1 MSPSTALQKRKRL
14 DAHGGDEGSARN
26 LGPRLDGGESVSAS
40 AGAATSLDNLD
51 VSADA
56 SPAYIEFATESW
68 TGRKPTNEDRSAQ
81 NMSGMAPL
89 GPALAIYD
97 GHGGT
102 FTADFLVRNLFKA
115 VAASVRHQIG
125 DRKLQQLDASVT
137 LSRSECVR
145 WDGIEEQI
153 DFVTTQLNQ
162 VAQLTAAAEGDA
174 KDKEEDEMR
183 ALERQLKDMLGDL
196 KSEAQRVG
204 DEESDRAAYRRQWFK
219 EQDAVLQSAIVE
231 AFKRA
236 DEQILRKNTSRDG
249 STALMLCFYG
259 GVGDDNASSEETSQ
273 QDGRVGEKP
282 MGFYMMN
289 LGDCR
294 AVLCRRGGAVIR
306 LTSDHKPDRPDEK
319 ARIERAGGFV
329 GVFSGIARVF
339 SAAGAGLAVESE
351 ISTFLAV
358 SRAFGDRSLK
368 TPGALVSCEPE
379 IRRYGLDA
387 DDLFIIMACDGIW
400 DVLSDEEAV
409 SIAQRH
415 LQDTK
420 AAAAAVVK
428 AAFMKGSADNLTATV
443 IKFCGHDESA
453 TSHNLDTS
461 SDRQGLA
468 NVDGR
473 SIPGKPKVTD
483 QAGATLSG
491 RALADTSG
499 DDEVQPGSS
508 DADDEIDMFSLE

>member
-1 MSPSTALQKRKRL
+1 MSSSTALQKRKRL
-14 DAHGGDEGSARN
+14 DAHSGDEGSVRSP
-26 LGPRLDGGESVSAS
+26 GRRQDGGACVGAS
-40 AGAATSLDNLD
+40 AGAATPSDDPDAL
-51 VSADA
+51 VDA
-56 SPAYIEFATESW
+56 SPTGLECATESW
-68 TGRKPTNEDRSAQ
+68 TGRKPTNEDRSARS
-81 NMSGMAPL
+81 MSGMAPL
-89 GPALAIYD
+89 GPALAVYD

-102 FTADFLVRNLFKA
+102 FTVDFLARNLFKA
-115 VAASVRHQIG
+115 VAASVRHQID

-145 WDGIEEQI
+145 LDGIKEQI
-153 DFVTTQLNQ
+153 AFVTTQLGQ
-162 VAQLTAAAEGDA
+162 VAQLAAAAEDTA
-174 KDKEEDEMR
+174 KDKEEDDVQ
-183 ALERQLKDMLGDL
+183 ALERQLKGMLVDL
-196 KSEAQRVG
+196 NSEAQQIG
-204 DEESDRAAYRRQWFK
+204 DEESNRTAFRRLWFK
-219 EQDAVLQSAIVE
+219 EQDATLQSAIVE

-259 GVGDDNASSEETSQ
+259 GVGDERAVSDEGLR
-273 QDGRVGEKP
+273 QDGCINEKP
-282 MGFYMMN
+282 MGFYAVN

-319 ARIERAGGFV
+319 ARIEKAGGFV

-368 TPGALVSCEPE
+368 TPGALVSCVPE
-379 IRRYGLDA
+379 IRRYELGA

-420 AAAAAVVK
+420 AASVAVVK

-443 IKFCGHDESA
+443 IKICGHDEPA
-453 TSHNLDTS
+453 TSQHLDS
-461 SDRQGLA
+461 LGNRRGLA
-468 NVDGR
+468 SADGR
-473 SIPGKPKVTD
+473 SNPRKSKDTD
-483 QAGATLSG
+483 QSGAVLSD
-491 RALADTSG
+491 RASAETSG
-499 DDEVQPGSS
+499 GDEAQAVDA
-508 DADDEIDMFSLE
+508 DADDEIDMFGL